1 MGNFANVFKKLRLSM
16 GLTQEELASKLN
28 ISRSRIG
35 MYETGSREPDFET
48 LELIADFFNVDMD
61 YLLGRSDKTSIL
73 PETIGSYL
81 KSVSGYYTN
90 PETAKEAQEMFEDP
104 EMRSLFHMKRNMDP
118 DQFKIHMD
126 YIKKLYKAEHPDYD
140 EGC

>member
-1 MGNFANVFKKLRLSM
+1 M
-16 GLTQEELASKLN
+16 GLEKIIEYKKRLGLTTEDLSRMSGVPIGTLNKILSGATKDPKL
-28 ISRSRIG
+28 
-35 MYETGSREPDFET
+35 ET
-48 LELIADFFNVDMD
+48 LKAIARVLGLTLNDFDTVEN
-61 YLLGRSDKTSIL
+61 Y
-73 PETIGSYL
+73 
-81 KSVSGYYTN
+81 SGPTYYTN

-104 EMRSLFHMKRNMDP
+104 EMRSLYHMKKNMDP

>member
-1 MGNFANVFKKLRLSM
+1 MCLAKNIRYLRKKKNFSQDYIAEKLGYKSYTTIQKWEMGISEPSIAKLRKLAELFSVEINDM
-16 GLTQEELASKLN
+16 TSVDIEEKEKS
-28 ISRSRIG
+28 
-35 MYETGSREPDFET
+35 GST
-48 LELIADFFNVDMD
+48 
-61 YLLGRSDKTSIL
+61 
-73 PETIGSYL
+73 
-81 KSVSGYYTN
+81 YYTN

>member
-1 MGNFANVFKKLRLSM
+1 M
-16 GLTQEELASKLN
+16 GLEKIIEYKRRLGLTTEDLSRMSGVPIGTLNKILSGATKDPKL
-28 ISRSRIG
+28 
-35 MYETGSREPDFET
+35 ET
-48 LELIADFFNVDMD
+48 LKAIARVLGLTLNDFDTVDNH
-61 YLLGRSDKTSIL
+61 S
-73 PETIGSYL
+73 GST
-81 KSVSGYYTN
+81 YYTN

-104 EMRSLFHMKRNMDP
+104 EMRSLYHMKKNMDP